1 MDRGKL
7 VEAQKLLA
15 VLMLRRLKVDVEKGL
30 PPKLETVVE
39 CPLAPQQVFWY
50 RSLLLKEHGA
60 LGRVEAG
67 NGPKG
72 SYKSLMNL
80 LMQLRKTCCHP
91 FLFPDAE
98 GDPDETTLAEL
109 VENATENRRLLIRT
123 VFEPEIG
130 YVLQAEAEGARPLP
144 DTYVPTSAE
153 IVESVLTVQD
163 HGSMFPGMDD
173 EALIV

>member
-1 MDRGKL
+1 MPKDLASGESVPDL
-7 VEAQKLLA
+7 SAGSPVADLFEAHA
-15 VLMLRRLKVDVEKGL
+15 RRSSLTATS
-30 PPKLETVVE
+30 TVVSVVAN
-39 CPLAPQQVFWY
+39 PLA
-50 RSLLLKEHGA
+50 
-60 LGRVEAG
+60 AG
-67 NGPKG
+67 
-72 SYKSLMNL
+72 LAAEDED
-80 LMQLRKTCCHP
+80 
-91 FLFPDAE
+91 PDALVRRAA
-98 GDPDETTLAEL
+98 TLAEL